1 MKYFFSIFLL
11 SILSFLVTP
20 AFAEDDYT
28 SHNTPS
34 DCYVRFEDS
43 VYDLTE
49 YIVLHDK
56 YLDIRS
62 WCGKDMTEDFM
73 TKAGIG
79 EDHKLSSYYLL
90 EEYKVYDI
98 STPPVEEE
106 NVIEQVVVDEETT
119 KESVTDSKKGTS
131 PYNLAIP
138 VFLSLLVYWI
148 PYFIMKSKKVSMV
161 KFNGVFNT
169 LLLLALLIPA
179 LGFGVFMMLRYKFP
193 ALYNID
199 FNFLYWHVELSLVM
213 GVLGISHLLQR
224 LNIYLLQLRRRN

>member
-1 MKYFFSIFLL
+1 MNFIISLFLL
-11 SILSFLVTP
+11 LSLISP
-20 AFAEDDYT
+20 ISAQSDDY
-28 SHNTPS
+28 SEHNS
-34 DCYVRFEDS
+34 VDDCYVRFEDS

-56 YLDIRS
+56 YLDIRD

-73 TKAGIG
+73 TKGGIG
-79 EDHKLSSYYLL
+79 EDHKVSSYYLL

-106 NVIEQVVVDEETT
+106 KVIEQVVINKETQT
-119 KESVTDSKKGTS
+119 ESVTDSKKGSS

-138 VFLSLLVYWI
+138 LFLSLLAYWI

-161 KFNGVFNT
+161 KFNGIFNT

-179 LGFGVFMMLRYKFP
+179 LGFGIFMMIRYKIP
-193 ALYNID
+193 TLYNID

-213 GVLGISHLLQR
+213 GVLGVSHLLQR
-224 LNIYLLQLRRRN
+224 LNLYLLQLKKRN